1 MCGVS
6 SVRATS
12 IPFVDLARQH
22 AQIRDEI
29 DTAMAQVV
37 DDGAFILGPDLE
49 LFETEWADF
58 CEAQYA
64 IGVGSGTAAIHLAL
78 EALGVG
84 IGDEVVVPTNTF
96 VATVFPVVHR
106 GARPVLV
113 DCDPVS
119 ATIDVDAVSR
129 AVTSHT
135 RAVIAVHLYGQPADM
150 EPLLELAAHHGF
162 DVLEDACQAHGA
174 RYRGRRVGAL
184 GRAGCFSFYPSK
196 NLGAL
201 GDGGAVVT
209 NDAELAGRLRKLRDL
224 GQARKYEHVI
234 QGYNERLD
242 TLQAAV
248 LRVKLRYL
256 DQWNEARRHHASQ
269 YADRLAGTGLLLPET
284 VDGREHVW
292 HLYVVRGPDRDGLR
306 ASLDA
311 VGIQTG
317 LHYPVPV
324 HLQVAFES
332 LGYDAGAFP
341 IAEQWSRNGLS
352 LPMFAALQESEVAA
366 VARAL
371 DASG

>member
-1 MCGVS
+1 MT

-12 IPFVDLARQH
+12 IPFVDLPRQH

-37 DDGAFILGPDLE
+37 NDGAFILGPEVE

-58 CEAQYA
+58 CEAEQA
-64 IGVGSGTAAIHLAL
+64 IGVASGTAAIQLTL

-84 IGDEVVVPTNTF
+84 VGDEVVVPANTF

-113 DCDPVS
+113 DCDPIT
-119 ATIDVDAVSR
+119 ATIDVDAVAR
-129 AVTSHT
+129 AVSPRT

-150 EPLLELAAHHGF
+150 DPLLELAAQHGF

-174 RYRGRRVGAL
+174 RYRGRRVGGL

-209 NDAELAGRLRKLRDL
+209 NDAELADRLRKLRDL
-224 GQARKYEHVI
+224 GQARKYEHVMP
-234 QGYNERLD
+234 GHNERLD
-242 TLQAAV
+242 TLQASV
-248 LRVKLRYL
+248 LRVKLPYL
-256 DQWNEARRHHASQ
+256 EQWNEARRRHAKQ
-269 YADRLAGTGLLLPET
+269 YADRLADTGVRLPEA
-284 VDGREHVW
+284 VDEREHVW
-292 HLYVVRGPDRDGLR
+292 HLYVVRSPGRER
-306 ASLDA
+306 IRTSLEA
-311 VGIQTG
+311 EGIQTG

-324 HLQVAFES
+324 HLQEAFAS
-332 LGYDAGAFP
+332 LGYGVGAFP
-341 IAEQWSRNGLS
+341 VAEQWSLQGLS
-352 LPMFAALQESEVAA
+352 LPMFAELERSEIDAVGACVRLALA
-366 VARAL
+366 
-371 DASG
+371 